1 METLTV
7 DFEFDPGRRS
17 PYSEYV
23 CDTPLRLVYILGS
36 IKTVVGFGYFTR
48 ALYEMQASIQLII
61 VTAGPSLI
69 DFLKALLAE
78 TGAKKDI

>member
-1 METLTV
+1 MPIVTT
-7 DFEFDPGRRS
+7 G
-17 PYSEYV
+17 
-23 CDTPLRLVYILGS
+23 ILGS

-69 DFLKALLAE
+69 DFFKALLAE
-78 TGAKKDI
+78 TGAKNIKKQKKQGSKHTNKQTTNT